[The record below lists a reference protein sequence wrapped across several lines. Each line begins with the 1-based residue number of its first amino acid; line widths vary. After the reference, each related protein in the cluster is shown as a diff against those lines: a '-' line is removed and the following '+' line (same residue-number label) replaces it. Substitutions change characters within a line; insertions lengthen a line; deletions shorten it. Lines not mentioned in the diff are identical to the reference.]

1 MALNANA
8 VETPLTSEQRREL
21 IQKLWPHLQK
31 PPSSDNDLHGWQA
44 YFQHY
49 SDEVRS
55 AIESDG
61 GVNTTVRMHEDVI
74 AIASSLE
81 QRVAKHVIKKELF
94 LLDTQNRSSA
104 EKERMA
110 EGSIKLVVRLLY
122 MVDIGPVSQNHIPS
136 LTYVPWVEEKYDV
149 GTVLSQHFQKSK
161 EDAGKVRFDS
171 KFSAYNLERLAG
183 VKIVWTNN
191 LADHLR
197 LVEDDTKL
205 CIFHQTTFL
214 KSQDGTAIPE
224 GLAEE
229 TLRTLA
235 LLFPSRSK
243 DRDAQKWL
251 RSKLSDKKNSVR
263 LDSDLL
269 NIASLRLL
277 DRKAEKF
284 EYWRSELLTLK
295 EIFDEPRPTSMRRL
309 WHDRRNKVQ
318 WATFWVAML
327 ILGLTIFF
335 GLVQSIEGA
344 LQVEKAYH
352 PVQ

>member
-1 MALNANA
+1 MALNFNA
-8 VETPLTSEQRREL
+8 VETPITSEQKHEL
-21 IQKLWPHLQK
+21 IRKLWPRLQE
-31 PPSSDNDLHGWQA
+31 PPLSDEDLHGWQA

-49 SDEVRS
+49 SEEVRS
-55 AIESDG
+55 AIVSDG
-61 GVNTTVRMHEDVI
+61 GKNTTVRMYEDVI
-74 AIASSLE
+74 KIASYLE
-81 QRVAKHVIKKELF
+81 QRLAKHIIKKELF

-104 EKERMA
+104 ERERMA

-122 MVDIGPVSQNHIPS
+122 MVDIGPVSLNYIPS
-136 LTYVPWVEEKYDV
+136 LTYVPWTKENCDF
-149 GTVLSQHFQKSK
+149 GTVFSQHFQKSK
-161 EDAGKVRFDS
+161 EDAGKVKFDS
-171 KFSAYNLERLAG
+171 KFSAYSLERLAG
-183 VKIVWTNN
+183 IEIVWTNN

-214 KSQDGTAIPE
+214 KSQDGTALPE

-251 RSKLSDKKNSVR
+251 QAKVSDKKNSVR

-269 NIASLRLL
+269 NTTSLRLL

-295 EIFDEPRPTSMRRL
+295 EIFDEPRPTSIRRL
-309 WHDRRNKVQ
+309 WHDRRNKIQ
-318 WATFWVAML
+318 WATFWVAIT

-352 PVQ
+352 PV